1 MSLGAGTAIPGV
13 ALVGCG
19 SALPAASISNQRLS
33 ERVDTS
39 DDWIRSRTGIGARRI
54 AGPGETVTSL
64 AASAAAAALS
74 HAGWDPESVDLIL
87 LATSSP
93 DDLFG
98 TAPRVQ
104 ACLGAHQAVA
114 FDLTA
119 ACSGFLF
126 GLITA
131 AQYLRTG
138 AMRRALVIGA
148 DQLSRWLDWDDR
160 STCVL
165 FGDGAGA
172 VALEACPAGE
182 DGLLAFRMRSDGSRN
197 ACLTLAQT
205 ESHRPL
211 LDGISAQ
218 QGGFAPIHMNGQEVY
233 KFAVREVPAVL
244 ALLLAD
250 TGMAA
255 ERLDW
260 LLLHQANQ
268 RILDAVADRFAVPPA
283 RVLSNLASYG
293 NTSAATI
300 PLMLDEAVRDG
311 RVRPGHLI
319 ASSGFGAGLSWGGAL
334 LRWSGPRG

>member
-1 MSLGAGTAIPGV
+1 MVGSGM

-19 SALPAASISNQRLS
+19 SALPVASVSNEQLS
-33 ERVDTS
+33 ARVETS
-39 DDWIRSRTGIGARRI
+39 DEWIRSRTGIGARRV
-54 AGPGETVTSL
+54 AGPGETVSSL
-64 AASAAAAALS
+64 AAEAARAALL
-74 HAGWDPESVDLIL
+74 HAGWDPGDLDLIL

-104 ACLGAHQAVA
+104 AALGASGAVA

-126 GLITA
+126 ALITA
-131 AQYLRTG
+131 AQFIHSGT
-138 AMRRALVIGA
+138 MRRVLVIGA
-148 DQLSRWLDWDDR
+148 DQLSRWVDWDDR
-160 STCVL
+160 RTCVL

-172 VALEACPAGE
+172 LAVQATAAAEN
-182 DGLLAFRMRSDGSRN
+182 GLLAFRMRSDGSRN

-205 ESHRPL
+205 DEQRPL
-211 LDGISAQ
+211 LGGLSSQ
-218 QGGFAPIHMNGQEVY
+218 KGGFAPIHMNGQEVY

-244 ALLLAD
+244 AELLQATGIAAD
-250 TGMAA
+250 Q
-255 ERLDW
+255 LDW

-268 RILDAVADRFAVPPA
+268 RILDAVAERFDVP
-283 RVLSNLASYG
+283 REKVLSNLAAYG

-311 RVRPGHLI
+311 RVRPGHLL

-334 LRWSGPRG
+334 LRWSGPTP